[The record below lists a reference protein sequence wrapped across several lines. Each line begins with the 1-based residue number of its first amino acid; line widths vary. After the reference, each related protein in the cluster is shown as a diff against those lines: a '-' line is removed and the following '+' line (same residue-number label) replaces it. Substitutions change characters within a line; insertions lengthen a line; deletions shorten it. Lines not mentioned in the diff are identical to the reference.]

1 MRILIAEDE
10 ADMRKILRLYLER
23 DGYEVETA
31 RDGKEALDKLC
42 AGHFDLLIA
51 DWMMPVMSGTLLL
64 CQIKALSIPVKTVM
78 LTAKGEAQDEV
89 TGLTCGADDY
99 IRKPFE
105 PQVLLLRIRK
115 LLQIEEELRC
125 GDITLNHGLHR
136 VMNGQEEV
144 VLTLK
149 EFNLLET
156 LMKNKGI
163 TLSREALLNRVWGDD
178 YDGDDRTVDTH
189 IRRLR
194 NKIGKQY
201 ITTFVGVG
209 YRMDEPHE

>member
-31 RDGKEALDKLC
+31 GDGKEALDKLC

-125 GDITLNHGLHR
+125 GDITLNRGLHR